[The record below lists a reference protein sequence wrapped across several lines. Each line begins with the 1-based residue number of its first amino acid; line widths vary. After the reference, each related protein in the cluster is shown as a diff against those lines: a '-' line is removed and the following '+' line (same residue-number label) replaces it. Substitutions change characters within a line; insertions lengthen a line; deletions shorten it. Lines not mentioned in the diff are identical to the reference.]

1 MTVLSVQDSYSQ
13 YTGTGDRT
21 FYEYG
26 FDWDGEP
33 VNVRVDGRPAAY
45 TQQANGI
52 VFDVAPA
59 LGVEI
64 IIARETPLT
73 QETDFRVFGPFDAA
87 KTEDAMDKLILLK
100 QESSAYR
107 AKVNLYADQ
116 QLSYTDLVND
126 TGTTPRITLWN
137 EGKSGVFS
145 GEVTMEMPQ
154 AGSFVEKPEDFVYF
168 QYDDTPILTEE
179 ITTTLYP
186 VEVLEGIQLGA
197 VLGASSMTDVPT
209 DEAQSDMGFIGA
221 ILTDVRIEYG
231 PDVDQSQSDMGLI
244 DVVLTTV
251 RLSYGPDIDESQ
263 SDMALIDVVLVR
275 GKVSAQAP
283 THGLD
288 IGCSFD
294 STNSYMM
301 DET

>member
-1 MTVLSVQDSYSQ
+1 MTVLSVQDSFSQ

-26 FDWDGEP
+26 FEWNGEP
-33 VNVRVDGRPAAY
+33 VNVRVDGRPATY

-100 QESSAYR
+100 QESFAYR

-116 QLSYTDLVND
+116 QLAYTDLVND

-137 EGKSGVFS
+137 EEQSGVFS
-145 GEVTMEMPQ
+145 GEVTMMMPE

-168 QYDDTPILTEE
+168 QYGDTPILTEE
-179 ITTTLYP
+179 LTTTLYP
-186 VEVLEGIQLGA
+186 LEATEQATFGISMGSASMGPIPIDQVNFTGTIAGVTMEVALLDDGPYDDDVNFTGTIVSVEMLDILLSDGPYDDVVNFSGLLTGVEMLEKLVSVFSPVEEVA
-197 VLGASSMTDVPT
+197 AFSCTMVTANCSMTP
-209 DEAQSDMGFIGA
+209 I
-221 ILTDVRIEYG
+221 
-231 PDVDQSQSDMGLI
+231 
-244 DVVLTTV
+244 
-251 RLSYGPDIDESQ
+251 
-263 SDMALIDVVLVR
+263 
-275 GKVSAQAP
+275 
-283 THGLD
+283 
-288 IGCSFD
+288 
-294 STNSYMM
+294 
-301 DET
+301 